1 MFVRTYAGAISGI
14 DAVAVSV
21 EVDITG
27 GGLGMYLVGL
37 PDNAVKESEQRIR
50 AAFGNSGERMS
61 GRKVVV
67 NLAPADL
74 RKEGSG
80 FDLPIAVGILAAME
94 RVAAGAVADTMFVGE
109 LSLDG
114 SLTPVRGVLPLAIR
128 ARDAGLRRIVL
139 PADNAAE
146 AAVVEGVEVLGAESL
161 REVIDC
167 LNGVTEIVPARP
179 AAGEDAAFPGTC
191 YGEDFADVKG
201 QGHAKRA
208 LEIAA
213 AGGHNVILVGSPGSG
228 KTMLARRLPPILPP
242 LTPEEALETTKIHS
256 VAGKIAAAGGL
267 MTRRPFRAPHHL
279 TSQVALI
286 GGGQSPSPGE
296 VSLAHNGV
304 LFLDELPEFPKE
316 VLEVL
321 RQPLE
326 DGEVQ
331 ISRAAGSVAYPSR
344 FMLVCAM
351 NPCKCG
357 WYGHPSGRCRCTEQ
371 EVRRYL
377 SRLSGPLLDRIDLF
391 VEVAALEFGELARRA
406 PSEPSS
412 VIKGRVDRARDIQ
425 RGRYGD
431 ASCNAR
437 MGQQEL
443 DRFCALDS
451 ECQRLMQGA
460 FDRMG
465 LTARSYDRIL
475 RVARTIADLDSSTS
489 IQLPHLAEALQY
501 RPPEYLR
508 R

>member
-1 MFVRTYAGAISGI
+1 MALA
-14 DAVAVSV
+14 A
-21 EVDITG
+21 
-27 GGLGMYLVGL
+27 
-37 PDNAVKESEQRIR
+37 R
-50 AAFGNSGERMS
+50 AAGIRQLF
-61 GRKVVV
+61 V
-67 NLAPADL
+67 PA
-74 RKEGSG
+74 E
-80 FDLPIAVGILAAME
+80 
-94 RVAAGAVADTMFVGE
+94 
-109 LSLDG
+109 
-114 SLTPVRGVLPLAIR
+114 
-128 ARDAGLRRIVL
+128 
-139 PADNAAE
+139 NAAE
-146 AAVVEGVEVLGAESL
+146 ATLAGGLTVYGVPDVQTLTAHLRGREALSPAPVWTPGGDEVSL
-161 REVIDC
+161 PDLR
-167 LNGVTEIVPARP
+167 
-179 AAGEDAAFPGTC
+179 
-191 YGEDFADVKG
+191 DVMG
-201 QGHAKRA
+201 QENVKRA

-213 AGGHNVILVGSPGSG
+213 AGGHNLLLIGPPGAG
-228 KTMLARRLPPILPP
+228 KSMLAKRLPSILPDM
-242 LTPEEALETTKIHS
+242 TRQEALSCTEIYSVMGLTTKEEPM
-256 VAGKIAAAGGL
+256 VL
-267 MTRRPFRAPHHL
+267 RRPFRSPHH
-279 TSQVALI
+279 TISAVGMA
-286 GGGQSPSPGE
+286 GGGTMLRPGE
-296 VSLAHNGV
+296 ISLAHNGV
-304 LFLDELPEFPKE
+304 LFLDELPEFRSD

-326 DGEVQ
+326 DGQAQ
-331 ISRAAGSVAYPSR
+331 ITRSAGTVVYPSR